1 MKNIESADMRIYGG
15 RDAQGG
21 IWSNFA
27 LVSHS
32 PHELTIDFIRL
43 DYATRNPT
51 EGVMVQRVNMS
62 PLLANQLI
70 EALTETLDEYAAT
83 MPDGMNIQEDQ

>member
-1 MKNIESADMRIYGG
+1 MRIHGS
-15 RDAQGG
+15 RNIQAG

-43 DYATRNPT
+43 DYTTSNPT

-70 EALTETLDEYAAT
+70 DALTDTLERYAAT
-83 MPDGMNIQEDQ
+83 MPNGMDMQEDE